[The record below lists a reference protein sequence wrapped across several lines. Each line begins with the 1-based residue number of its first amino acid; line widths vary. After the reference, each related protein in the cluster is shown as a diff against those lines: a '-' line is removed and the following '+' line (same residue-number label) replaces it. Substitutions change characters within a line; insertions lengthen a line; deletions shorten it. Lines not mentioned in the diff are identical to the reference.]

1 MTGPALPASTV
12 NRRIV
17 LAARPH
23 GEPNE
28 SHFRLEET
36 RMPTAQ
42 QGEVLLR
49 NRFLS
54 LDPYMRGRMSAA
66 KSYAEPVAIGD
77 TMVGAT
83 VAEVVTSH
91 HPDYRVGDSVVGF
104 GGWQDFYTSNGN
116 GLRKL
121 DPQTAPV
128 TTALGVLGMPGMT
141 AYTGLLTIGRPKPG
155 ETVAVA
161 AATGPVGS
169 LVGQIAKLKG
179 ARAVGI
185 AGGPKKCAYLT
196 EHLGFDAA
204 IDHRSESF
212 ADDLAAACPKGI
224 DVYFEN
230 VGGAVFDAVLPLLNT
245 FARLPVCGLV
255 SGYSATDLPA
265 GPDRIP
271 LLMRAV
277 LSKRLHLQGFIVWD
291 FASQEAAFLDAV
303 GGWLRDGRIRHREDI
318 VDGLEAA
325 PEAFAGLLKGRN
337 FGKLIVKIA

>member
-1 MTGPALPASTV
+1 MTTPNLGTV

-28 SHFRLEET
+28 SHFRLEES
-36 RMPTAQ
+36 RVPTPGA
-42 QGEVLLR
+42 GEVLLA
-49 NRFLS
+49 NRYLS

-83 VAEVVTSH
+83 VADVVASNNSDFL
-91 HPDYRVGDSVVGF
+91 PGDTVVGF
-104 GGWQDFYTSNGN
+104 GGWQDFAVSDGK

-121 DPQTAPV
+121 DPAVAPV

-141 AYTGLLTIGRPKPG
+141 AYTGLLTIGAPKPS
-155 ETVAVA
+155 ETVVVA
-161 AATGPVGS
+161 AAAGPVGS
-169 LVGQIAKLKG
+169 LVGQIAKRQG

-185 AGGPKKCAYLT
+185 AGGPEKCAYLRDT
-196 EHLGFDAA
+196 LGFDAA
-204 IDHRSESF
+204 LDHRADDF
-212 ADDLAAACPKGI
+212 ADALAAACPDGI

-230 VGGAVFDAVLPLLNT
+230 VGGAVFDAVLPLLNP
-245 FARLPVCGLV
+245 FARIPVCGLV
-255 SGYSATDLPA
+255 SGYSATDLPS

-277 LSKRLHLQGFIVWD
+277 LSKRLTLRGFIVWD
-291 FASQEAAFLDAV
+291 FADQEAAFLRDV
-303 GGWLRDGRIRHREDI
+303 GGWLKEGAIVHREDI
-318 VDGLEAA
+318 VDGLENA
-325 PEAFAGLLKGRN
+325 PTAFAGLLKGRN
-337 FGKLIVKIA
+337 FGKLLVRIS